1 MCLHFVK
8 VTKQGTSFF
17 TLYFNKKC
25 FSHPKKFQK
34 FYVVLKKM
42 KYVSIRKD
50 VYDILKST
58 QFNEYM
64 YFYIIYVVLYSNK
77 SSYIGKDTLYEYRVV
92 DSPSIVHL
100 YTVSLFCLQIFINF
114 IFILSL

>member
-1 MCLHFVK
+1 
-8 VTKQGTSFF
+8 
-17 TLYFNKKC
+17 
-25 FSHPKKFQK
+25 
-34 FYVVLKKM
+34 M
-42 KYVSIRKD
+42 KYVWIRKD

-64 YFYIIYVVLYSNK
+64 YFYIIYVLYSNK